1 MQRHEGTFQTRE
13 GIPLFRQAWMPD
25 EEPHAV
31 FLVVHG
37 FAEHGGR
44 HAWHAGKLAELGY
57 AVHAFDLRGHG
68 RSAGS
73 RVYVDRFDSFV
84 DDLDRFVAIVRM
96 EMPSRSMFVFGHS
109 MGGQIAALW
118 AIDRQPDIAGIILSA
133 PALCVAPRVFPL
145 LRRFA
150 GIASRWLPRLRLMR
164 LGSRNLSRD
173 GDVVAAFRS
182 DPLVFHGRFPVRT
195 GAEIL
200 QAGPHIIDRAEALVA
215 PLLILQ
221 GTADR
226 VVDPL
231 GAETLADH
239 AGATDKTLVR
249 YDGLFHELLSEPERD
264 QVFADLVAWL
274 DARCW
279 EKPVP

>member
-13 GIPLFRQAWMPD
+13 GITLFRHTWMP
-25 EEPHAV
+25 EGNPRAV
-31 FLVVHG
+31 FLIVHG
-37 FAEHGGR
+37 FVEHGGR

-73 RVYVDRFDSFV
+73 RVYVHRFDAYV
-84 DDLDRFVAIVRM
+84 DDLDRLVASIRL
-96 EMPSRSMFVFGHS
+96 ETPDRPMFVFGHS
-109 MGGQIAALW
+109 MGGAIAALW
-118 AIDRQPDIAGIILSA
+118 AIDRQPDIAGVILSA
-133 PALCVAPRVFPL
+133 PALCVAPRVFPV

-150 GIASRWLPRLRLMR
+150 RFVGRWLPRLRLVR
-164 LGSRNLSRD
+164 FGCRNLSRD
-173 GDVVAAFRS
+173 ETVVAAFRS

-200 QAGPHIIDRAEALVA
+200 QAGRRVIDRAAALVA

-221 GTADR
+221 GTGDR

-231 GAETLADH
+231 GPEE
-239 AGATDKTLVR
+239 LVR
-249 YDGLFHELLSEPERD
+249 RAGTGDKMLLRYEGLFHELLSEPERE
-264 QVFADLVAWL
+264 QVFADLAAWL
-274 DARCW
+274 DARC
-279 EKPVP
+279 